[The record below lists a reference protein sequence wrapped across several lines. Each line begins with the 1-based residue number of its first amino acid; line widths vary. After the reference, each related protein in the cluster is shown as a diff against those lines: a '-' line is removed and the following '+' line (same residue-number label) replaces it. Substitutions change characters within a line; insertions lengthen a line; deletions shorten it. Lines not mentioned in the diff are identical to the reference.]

1 MVADNSK
8 PMPND
13 DRGQGHSAP
22 AQPETAVLADPH
34 HTRADCRM
42 VERAVRR
49 GWNIP
54 AETKDIIKARL
65 VGLVEKT
72 SVTVA
77 TIHGTATAEAP
88 ADVNSIAAARVLV
101 RMDEIDQADEHLA
114 LKTERLDT
122 NQPTENIVI
131 AIPPPILD
139 RASKRG

>member
-1 MVADNSK
+1 
-8 PMPND
+8 
-13 DRGQGHSAP
+13 
-22 AQPETAVLADPH
+22 
-34 HTRADCRM
+34 M